1 MHAPSTDSM
10 TSRERVL
17 ATVRGLPVDRV
28 PVMTWLNPHAGCRL
42 IAEFRPTR
50 DQQRNNACREA
61 WENFSREQGE
71 LPADV
76 RNFLPLLHSQY
87 LNCEYALELGS
98 DLATLG
104 IPIADLGE
112 KVSGDGEPFRVR
124 DMFGS
129 VRGMVGP
136 FLEVVEPAVTSIA
149 DLVDLPLPD
158 ISDPR
163 PYDTIRRFRAE
174 SPGACLYGESFG
186 AQDLPSTQIWEMSQ
200 FMMALYDHPDEVKR
214 FQARFNDHM
223 ISMSRRMVE
232 AGADV
237 IFIYDDYGTSGSP
250 LTSVEMWMEF
260 TYPLLAKHIEAV
272 HDAGALAMLH
282 SCGYQMC
289 FLEHYV
295 DAELDILQSLQPKAG
310 NDFQQAYASY
320 GDRLTFSTGVDIQ
333 RGEMMTA
340 AELRDDILAAYRIG
354 GRNGRHILG
363 FTHMLQHSMPAANIE
378 AILTTL
384 GEIQAGLHDG
394 SAG

>member
-272 HDAGALAMLH
+272 HDAGALERFPAGVCELRRSADLQHRRGHPAGRDDDGRRAARRHSRRLSDWRAERAPHPRLH
-282 SCGYQMC
+282 PHAPAQHAGR
-289 FLEHYV
+289 EHRG
-295 DAELDILQSLQPKAG
+295 DSDHAG
-310 NDFQQAYASY
+310 RNPGRAPRRQR
-320 GDRLTFSTGVDIQ
+320 RLTGGD
-333 RGEMMTA
+333 A
-340 AELRDDILAAYRIG
+340 DD
-354 GRNGRHILG
+354 
-363 FTHMLQHSMPAANIE
+363 
-378 AILTTL
+378 TL
-384 GEIQAGLHDG
+384 VVVEGP
-394 SAG
+394 